1 MMKFLL
7 GVVIGA
13 VGVWAYQNGKLQS
26 LIGEKR
32 LDQVVD
38 NDQIRQVASSV
49 TDRVQQATGPRISM
63 PSAAEVASRP
73 SEPLPRQ
80 EPEGIHGQNG

>member
-1 MMKFLL
+1 MKFLF

-26 LIGEKR
+26 LIGDRR
-32 LDQVVD
+32 LDRVVN
-38 NDQIRQVASSV
+38 NDQIRQVASTV

-63 PSAAEVASRP
+63 PSATEVATRP

-80 EPEGIHGQNG
+80 EPEGIHAQNG